1 MHAQQTVAGRNKL
14 FKVNDNHPIPEK
26 THRVA
31 ATSYVVRRST
41 IPCMTSDVPIQ
52 SGGGS
57 PQNDTARIP
66 GDIIKCR
73 RRVRC

>member
-41 IPCMTSDVPIQ
+41 IPCLTSDVPTQ
-52 SGGGS
+52 SGS
-57 PQNDTARIP
+57 PQNDTVRIP
-66 GDIIKCR
+66 GDIIKR
-73 RRVRC
+73 RHRVRC